1 MVVGARRDRLA
12 LSTGAR
18 GTIAQARVDSRPMV
32 ESNAVPRF
40 LPSAQGLHFA
50 NSYAHGPTVTFG
62 PLDPRW
68 VGIGD
73 AANGLC
79 GGMSFYVRAKY
90 KAGLPVPADTDVPA
104 NGSPLFKTIVRL
116 QVQSLDLLRTPLHFW
131 LAAALG
137 PDRLARRSREVE
149 WPRIRADIDAGRLSM
164 VGLVRA
170 TGWNPF
176 TLTQNHQ
183 VAAWAYEID
192 GDTIRLRLY
201 EPNWPNR
208 DDVTVTIEADQ
219 LRQSTGE
226 PLFGVIRLA

>member
-1 MVVGARRDRLA
+1 
-12 LSTGAR
+12 
-18 GTIAQARVDSRPMV
+18 MV
-32 ESNAVPRF
+32 ETNSVPGF

-50 NSYAHGPTVTFG
+50 NSYGHGPTVMFG

-79 GGMSFYVRAKY
+79 GGMSVYVREKY

-131 LAAALG
+131 LAAVLG
-137 PDRLARRSREVE
+137 PERLARRSREVE
-149 WPRIRADIDAGRLSM
+149 WPRIRADIDAGGLAM
-164 VGLVRA
+164 VGLVREA
-170 TGWNPF
+170 TRNPF
-176 TLTQNHQ
+176 ELTKNHQ
-183 VAAWAYEID
+183 VAGWAYEID
-192 GDTIRLRLY
+192 GETITLRLY

-208 DDVTVTIEADQ
+208 DDVTVTIQDGH

-226 PLFGVIRLA
+226 TLFGIIRLR